1 MKKTIKAELVSL
13 AHKILQLRE
22 GSDYEIMVEKARE
35 LHEKL
40 TVLAYVEKLE
50 KSGKP
55 TIGMKEIESS
65 LEEVNVDKV
74 IEQPIIEKQVSKP
87 KTKKV
92 SRTPAEILADNQA
105 RYAEA
110 RSDDH
115 HRPDGTQFSQEEPLH
130 EPVIEK
136 IKDMVA
142 EMPPEAAEIDEMI
155 DAIQPNSTYQKND
168 MFDIGGEYAQTPIFD
183 PVETIVEDE
192 TPKNLNDKLKS
203 GLKIGLNDRIT
214 FVKHLFNG
222 STEDYNRV
230 LSQLSTFRT
239 TDEAKQFVTDM
250 VKPDYNNWEGKELQ
264 EEKFLGIIEAK
275 FGN

>member
-22 GSDYEIMVEKARE
+22 GSDYEIMLEKARE

-40 TVLAYVEKLE
+40 TVLAYVEKLD

-65 LEEVNVDKV
+65 IEEVNVDKV
-74 IEQPIIEKQVSKP
+74 IEQPIVENQVSKP
-87 KTKKV
+87 KAKKG

-239 TDEAKQFVTDM
+239 TDEAKQFVTEM